1 MMKAQDVR
9 RILDAA
15 RRHVLS
21 AEHFDTL
28 VTSFESQDDSLRQ
41 LSKDCRVLRDAL
53 DLCRQTIARLEG
65 ELVSLRSVLDHT
77 LNTLPQGQPGLAA
90 RKLEIARPQ
99 SDLSADYA
107 LSPDARRI
115 LSGLAAERRVDF
127 WSNEL
132 RTLSRGLGS
141 PEIEFA
147 VKELL
152 DYNLIE
158 ELSYAAFEGTHY
170 SCTPAG
176 KELLD
181 QIVRKSR

>member
-21 AEHFDTL
+21 GEQFDSL
-28 VTSFESQDDSLRQ
+28 VTTFESQQDSLRQ
-41 LSKDCRVLRDAL
+41 LSKDNRVLRDAL
-53 DLCRQTIARLEG
+53 DLCRQTIARLER
-65 ELVSLRSVLDHT
+65 ELDSLRSVLDHA
-77 LNTLPQGQPGLAA
+77 LNALPAGQPGPTP
-90 RKLEIARPQ
+90 RIPEIARPQ
-99 SDLSADYA
+99 SDLGAEYA

-115 LSGLAAERRVDF
+115 LAGLAAESRADF

-132 RTLSRGLGS
+132 RTLSRGLGGL
-141 PEIEFA
+141 EIELA

-152 DYNLIE
+152 DNNLIE

-181 QIVRKSR
+181 QIAHKGR

>member
-1 MMKAQDVR
+1 MNAQDVR

-15 RRHVLS
+15 RRHALS

-28 VTSFESQDDSLRQ
+28 VSSFESQEDSLRQ
-41 LSKDCRVLRDAL
+41 LGKDSRALRETL
-53 DLCRQTIARLEG
+53 DLCRQTIGRLEA
-65 ELVSLRSVLDHT
+65 ELVSLRSMLDHA
-77 LNTLPQGQPGLAA
+77 LYALEQAPSGLVAQS
-90 RKLEIARPQ
+90 LEIARPQ
-99 SDLSADYA
+99 SDLGAEYA

-115 LSGLAAERRVDF
+115 LSGLAAERRADF
-127 WSNEL
+127 WANEL

-141 PEIEFA
+141 VEIEFA
-147 VKELL
+147 VNELL
-152 DYNLIE
+152 DNKLIE

-170 SCTPAG
+170 TCTPAG

>member
-1 MMKAQDVR
+1 MMKAQDMR

-28 VTSFESQDDSLRQ
+28 VTSFESQEDSLRQ
-41 LSKDCRVLRDAL
+41 LSADSRVLRDAL
-53 DLCRQTIARLEG
+53 DLCRKTIARLER
-65 ELVSLRSVLDHT
+65 ELVSLQSAIDHT
-77 LNTLPQGQPGLAA
+77 LNALPPGQPGAA
-90 RKLEIARPQ
+90 PRNLEIARAQ
-99 SDLSADYA
+99 SDLGAEYA

-115 LSGLAAERRVDF
+115 LSGLAAELRADF
-127 WSNEL
+127 WSNDL

-141 PEIEFA
+141 LEIEFA

-152 DYNLIE
+152 GNNLIE
-158 ELSYAAFEGTHY
+158 ELSYTAFEGTHY

-176 KELLD
+176 KKLLD
-181 QIVRKSR
+181 QIVRKGR